1 MEQATVTR
9 KPKARKARAENSVSF
24 DGFTPQEQALI
35 TLGADKKKQS
45 ISEFMAE
52 GIRFFIQQTVEVRF
66 KSGSSS
72 ES

>member
-9 KPKARKARAENSVSF
+9 KPKTRKARAENNVSF
-24 DGFTPQEQALI
+24 ESFTPQEQALI

-45 ISEFMAE
+45 IADFMAE
-52 GIRFFIQQTVEVRF
+52 GIRFFILETVEVRF
-66 KSGSSS
+66 KNGSST

>member
-9 KPKARKARAENSVSF
+9 KPKARKAKGENSVSF
-24 DGFTPQEQALI
+24 ESFTAQEQALI
-35 TLGADKKKQS
+35 TLGADKKRQS

-66 KSGSSS
+66 KNGPSS

>member
-1 MEQATVTR
+1 MEQAAVTR
-9 KPKARKARAENSVSF
+9 KPKARKAKEESSVSF
-24 DGFTPQEQALI
+24 ESFTAQEQALI

-66 KSGSSS
+66 KNGASS